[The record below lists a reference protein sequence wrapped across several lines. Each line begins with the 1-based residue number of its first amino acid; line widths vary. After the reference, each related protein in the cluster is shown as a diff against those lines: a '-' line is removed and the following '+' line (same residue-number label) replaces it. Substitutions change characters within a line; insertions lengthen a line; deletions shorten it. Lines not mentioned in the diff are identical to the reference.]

1 MGVGGF
7 FVFQERSKTPKRTR
21 RWRAGYAVAARSHPP
36 PGGRSVGGGFRSG
49 GWGEGVTG
57 GGERARGGWFS
68 GHGVGVGGLRGWVGG
83 WGDLVTKRKERQKE
97 RSVFFFG

>member
-57 GGERARGGWFS
+57 GGERARGGGFLGRGW
-68 GHGVGVGGLRGWVGG
+68 GWVALGGGWVGG
-83 WGDLVTKRKERQKE
+83 GTW
-97 RSVFFFG
+97 